1 MDTPI
6 RCFILTLVT
15 CAWSA
20 SVVAAAQPAESY
32 PNRPIRLIVPFGPG
46 AGVDVVGRVVGQKLT
61 ESLGQTI
68 VIDNRAGAGGTLGA
82 SIAAKATSDGY
93 TLVMGSIGSLGT
105 SKGLYKDL
113 AYDPIRDFAPITLAA
128 RAPSGLLVHA
138 ALPIKTT
145 SELIAYA
152 KASPGK
158 LNAASAGNGS
168 PSHLAVEMLKSM
180 AGIRIVHVPYK
191 GPAQALQAVASG
203 EAQMQIQSL
212 VSAMPHIQAGRMR
225 LIATTGT
232 KRSSQ
237 VPDIPTVSEAAV
249 PAFEVYT
256 WFGMLAPA
264 GTPNSIV
271 QKLNAEIVAVLRQPD
286 VRKYLVNQ
294 GAEVVGNKPE
304 EFAKFIEQEV
314 AKWTK
319 VIRESGA
326 RID

>member
-1 MDTPI
+1 MNTSI
-6 RCFILTLVT
+6 SCLTLTLVT
-15 CAWSA
+15 CAL
-20 SVVAAAQPAESY
+20 SVSVAAAAQPVSSY
-32 PNRPIRLIVPFGPG
+32 PIRPIRLIVPFGPG
-46 AGVDVVGRVVGQKLT
+46 AGVDVVGRIVGQKLT

-68 VIDNRAGAGGTLGA
+68 VIDNRSGAGGTLGA
-82 SIAAKATSDGY
+82 SIAAKATPDGY
-93 TLVMGSIGSLGT
+93 TLVMGSVGSLGT

-113 AYDPIRDFAPITLAA
+113 PYDPIKDFAPITLAA

-152 KASPGK
+152 KTNPGK

-168 PSHLAVEMLKSM
+168 PSHLAWEMLKSM
-180 AGIRIVHVPYK
+180 TGIRIVHVPYK

-212 VSAMPHIQAGRMR
+212 LSAMPHIQAGRMR
-225 LIATTGT
+225 LIATTGAM
-232 KRSSQ
+232 RSSLF
-237 VPDIPTVSEAAV
+237 PDTPTVSEAA
-249 PAFEVYT
+249 PRFEVYT

-264 GTPNSIV
+264 GTPSSII
-271 QKLNAEIVAVLRQPD
+271 QKLNANIVAVLKQSD

-294 GAEVVGNKPE
+294 GAEVVGNKPG
-304 EFAKFIEQEV
+304 EFAKFIEQEA

-319 VIRESGA
+319 AIKESGA
-326 RID
+326 RVG